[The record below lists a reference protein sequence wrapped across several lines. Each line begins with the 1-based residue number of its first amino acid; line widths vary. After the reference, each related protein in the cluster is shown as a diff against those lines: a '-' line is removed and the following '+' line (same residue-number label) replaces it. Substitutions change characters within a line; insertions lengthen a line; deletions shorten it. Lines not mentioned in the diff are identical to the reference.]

1 MHKRKASQVT
11 SSMGYKDSISG
22 ELVADQ
28 YNDLDQSSN
37 ISSVILPQDQNSDNE
52 APKESQLSKLASVVN
67 TATDFDPDIVKEINN
82 QRKAERH
89 NSLMS
94 GFSRGLQ
101 LKMLGVA

>member
-37 ISSVILPQDQNSDNE
+37 ISSVILPQD
-52 APKESQLSKLASVVN
+52 
-67 TATDFDPDIVKEINN
+67 
-82 QRKAERH
+82 
-89 NSLMS
+89 
-94 GFSRGLQ
+94 
-101 LKMLGVA
+101 